1 MTLQELARRAP
12 FIIAAV
18 VGAGA
23 ILGCALLAGTVAY
36 LTKPL
41 IDVVSLSFQER

>member
-23 ILGCALLAGTVAY
+23 ILGLGGGAWLAIR
-36 LTKPL
+36 LTKPPN
-41 IDVVSLSFQER
+41 FGPFA

>member
-12 FIIAAV
+12 FILAAV

-23 ILGCALLAGTVAY
+23 ILGCAALAGTVAY
-36 LTKPL
+36 LTKPPHPKE
-41 IDVVSLSFQER
+41 S

>member
-1 MTLQELARRAP
+1 MTLQELAPRVP

-23 ILGCALLAGTVAY
+23 ILGCAALAGAALY
-36 LTKPL
+36 LTKPH
-41 IDVVSLSFQER
+41 DQEES

>member
-1 MTLQELARRAP
+1 MTLQELAPRVP
-12 FIIAAV
+12 YIIAAV

-36 LTKPL
+36 LTKPH
-41 IDVVSLSFQER
+41 DQEAS